1 MKKIVLLLAFSLSI
15 GNVFAQDADKL
26 RDAGDAALKAKNYV
40 EAFTNYDGFLKQTNN
55 EDADR
60 VFNCAFA
67 AFQAKKYEEAA
78 KYYDLAI
85 KKNKNTDDAYA
96 GKAMSLRNLNK
107 TKEFTATVAEGL
119 KAKPGD
125 ADLEKLLY
133 VYCVKQGQAA
143 QKAGNVAKAEEMFKE
158 VLTVSNVKYKEN
170 ALYSL
175 GAMYYNE
182 GAKALSAAGADA
194 AKYEEAKTKATP
206 MMNKAK
212 EYMEQAVA
220 LNAENANAKKILDS
234 IKETLAK

>member
-1 MKKIVLLLAFSLSI
+1 MKRIVLLLAMSLSI

-26 RDAGDAALKAKNYV
+26 RDEGDAALKAKNYA
-40 EAFTNYDGFLKQTNN
+40 EAYTKYDGFLKQTNN

-67 AFQAKKYEEAA
+67 AFQAKKYEEAV

-85 KKNKNTDDAYA
+85 QKKKNVEDAYA

-107 TKEFTATVAEGL
+107 AAEFAATVEEGL
-119 KAKPGD
+119 KMKPGD

-133 VYCVKQGQAA
+133 VYCIKQGQAA
-143 QKAGNVAKAEEMFKE
+143 QKSGNVAKAEELFKD
-158 VLTVSNVKYKEN
+158 VLIVGNAKYKEN

-182 GAKALSAAGADA
+182 GAKILAAATDP
-194 AKYEEAKTKATP
+194 AKYEAEKTKADAQ
-206 MMNKAK
+206 MKKAK

-220 LNAENANAKKILDS
+220 LNAANANAKKILDS
-234 IKETLAK
+234 INETLAK

>member
-1 MKKIVLLLAFSLSI
+1 MKRIVLLLAMSLSV

-26 RDAGDAALKAKNYV
+26 RDEGDAALKAKNYA
-40 EAFTNYDGFLKQTNN
+40 EAFTKYDGFLKQTNN

-67 AFQAKKYEEAA
+67 AFQAKKYEEAV

-85 KKNKNTDDAYA
+85 KKNKNIDDAYA

-107 TKEFTATVAEGL
+107 AAEFAATVEEGL

-133 VYCVKQGQAA
+133 VYCIKQGQAA
-143 QKAGNVAKAEEMFKE
+143 QKSGNVAKAEELFKD
-158 VLTVSNVKYKEN
+158 VLIVGNAKYKEN

-182 GAKALSAAGADA
+182 GAKILATATDP
-194 AKYEEAKTKATP
+194 AKYEAEKAKADVQMK
-206 MMNKAK
+206 KAK

-220 LNAENANAKKILDS
+220 LNAANANAKKILDS
-234 IKETLAK
+234 INETLAK